1 MTAGTPD
8 RGHVSFL
15 SDGKFYRTHLARPES
30 PAVEINASLA
40 VVVKTSLDEINIGI
54 GRFCVKKIVRPC
66 ESGRHLV
73 RLKLYGHTGPAPA
86 SDLTIDFRLKTASA
100 ASSEP
105 LCTFSR
111 E

>member
-40 VVVKTSLDEINIGI
+40 VVVKDS
-54 GRFCVKKIVRPC
+54 
-66 ESGRHLV
+66 
-73 RLKLYGHTGPAPA
+73 
-86 SDLTIDFRLKTASA
+86 
-100 ASSEP
+100 
-105 LCTFSR
+105 
-111 E
+111 